1 MQMTVVTWGFWSI
14 FQQDLNEKQNFS
26 FVSSPQL
33 ALNKKIHGNS
43 HIHGSSYHNISPSSS
58 SSLIYHP
65 PGCLFPL
72 TTPPPSQNS
81 PKAAA
86 LTITGPRTA
95 LTCAKIVTLH
105 QRPKSVAFSLP
116 DYQHDCSTRSVAKGR
131 GWKSAK
137 GRAGKVLDM
146 IFFCVWL

>member
-58 SSLIYHP
+58 SSSLIYHP

-105 QRPKSVAFSLP
+105 QRPRSVAFPLP
-116 DYQHDCSTRSVAKGR
+116 DHQHDCSLA
-131 GWKSAK
+131 ALP
-137 GRAGKVLDM
+137 RAGAGKALRGGLEK
-146 IFFCVWL
+146 C